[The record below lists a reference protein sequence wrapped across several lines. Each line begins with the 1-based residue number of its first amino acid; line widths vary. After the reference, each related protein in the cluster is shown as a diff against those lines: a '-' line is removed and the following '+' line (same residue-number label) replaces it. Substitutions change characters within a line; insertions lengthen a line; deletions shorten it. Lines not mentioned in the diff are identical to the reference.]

1 MRLLV
6 LLLAICFALPAA
18 AAQDWPS
25 RTVRIVVGFGPG
37 STPDVMARLLAE
49 RLGPRLGQ
57 AFVVENKV
65 GAGGVLAAETVAKA
79 EPDGLTIG
87 VTIPGPLVVAPMT
100 QSIGYDPKTEIAPVM
115 QLATQPSVLVVPAGL
130 GANSFADLLALLKKT
145 PGKYNY
151 ASIGIGS
158 VSHLSMELLA
168 SLSGTEIVHV
178 PYKSSPEALTAVVA
192 GEAQMAALAPLAVV
206 PQAEA
211 GKVRMLAVTTG
222 QRSPLLPNVPTFAES
237 GLPAMQAEAWMAL
250 IAPGRTPAAIVQ
262 KLNAEVKAVL
272 GTPEVREQMLK
283 LSFQPVLNTP
293 AEFAAV
299 LAAEEKRWRP
309 VVEKAGLLKK

>member
-1 MRLLV
+1 MRLASFLIA
-6 LLLAICFALPAA
+6 LCLALPAA
-18 AAQDWPS
+18 AQEWPS
-25 RTVRIVVGFGPG
+25 KPVRIVVGFAPG
-37 STPDVMARLLAE
+37 STPDVMGRLLAD
-49 RLGPRLGQ
+49 RLAPKLGQ
-57 AFVVENKV
+57 PFIVENKV
-65 GAGGVLAAETVAKA
+65 GAGGALAAEAVAKA

-100 QSIGYDPKTEIAPVM
+100 QPIGYDPKTEIAPVM
-115 QLATQPSVLVVPAGL
+115 QLATQPSVLVVPAAL
-130 GANSFADLLALLKKT
+130 EVKTFAELLALLKRN

-158 VSHLSMELLA
+158 VSHLAMELLA
-168 SLSGTEIVHV
+168 LQSGTEIVHV
-178 PYKSSPEALTAVVA
+178 PYKSSPEALTAVVT
-192 GEAQMAALAPLAVV
+192 GEAHMSALAPLAVV

-237 GLPAMQAEAWMAL
+237 GLPEMQAEAWMAL
-250 IAPGRTPAAIVQ
+250 IAPGKTPPAIIQ
-262 KLNAEVKAVL
+262 KLNAEVKAAL
-272 GTPEVREQMLK
+272 SAPEVREQMLK

-293 AEFAAV
+293 AEFTAV

-309 VVEKAGLLKK
+309 VVEKAGLAKK

>member
-1 MRLLV
+1 MRLASF
-6 LLLAICFALPAA
+6 LLALCLAVPA

-25 RTVRIVVGFGPG
+25 RPVRIVVGFAPG
-37 STPDVMARLLAE
+37 STPDVMGRLLAD
-49 RLGPRLGQ
+49 RLAPRLGQ
-57 AFVVENKV
+57 PFIVENKV
-65 GAGGVLAAETVAKA
+65 GAGGALAAEAVAKA
-79 EPDGLTIG
+79 EPDGLTLG

-100 QSIGYDPKTEIAPVM
+100 QPIGYDPKTEIAPVM
-115 QLATQPSVLVVPAGL
+115 QLATQPSVLVVPAAL
-130 GANSFADLLALLKKT
+130 EVKTFAELLALLKRN

-158 VSHLSMELLA
+158 VSHLAMELLA
-168 SLSGTEIVHV
+168 LQSGTEIVHV
-178 PYKSSPEALTAVVA
+178 PYKSSPEALTAVVT
-192 GEAQMAALAPLAVV
+192 GEAHMSALAPLAVV

-237 GLPAMQAEAWMAL
+237 GLPEMQAEAWMAL
-250 IAPGRTPAAIVQ
+250 IAPGKTPPAIIQ

-272 GTPEVREQMLK
+272 SAPEVREQMLK

-309 VVEKAGLLKK
+309 VVEKAGLAKK